1 MEGRISAWVAAG
13 LVVVTLLAGQGSAS
27 ARGRE
32 WDVDT
37 DPDGINVDIG
47 LEDLIPGGGGGSG
60 GGGGGGASCRL
71 IPAPPGYEPRF
82 VDGDPNRPLV
92 LYVLTC
98 DGVHIRPVWVDV
110 NRPGGARI
118 RSPREIAE
126 EVRRRIP
133 VPHNQVGI
141 NPNRGLTGL
150 ASWFWVAGPPPASIS
165 QTITELG
172 VSVTVTATLS
182 EYRWHFGDGTTIST
196 LSVGQAYPS
205 PSDIKHVYE
214 RASSPGSYTVTLDFV
229 YNVSYQVAGGP
240 VVALAPI
247 VRSVTRAHEVIEIRS
262 QLISSGLGGQ

>member
-1 MEGRISAWVAAG
+1 MEGRLRAAVAAG
-13 LVVVTLLAGQGSAS
+13 AVVATLLSGQGSVS
-27 ARGRE
+27 ALERWHSG
-32 WDVDT
+32 DT
-37 DPDGINVDIG
+37 YRDGIDVTIG
-47 LEDLIPGGGGGSG
+47 VEDLIPGGGGGV
-60 GGGGGGASCRL
+60 GGGGGGASSCRL
-71 IPAPPGYEPRF
+71 IPAPEGYEPRF

-110 NRPGGARI
+110 NRPGGPAI

-126 EVRRRIP
+126 EVRKRIP

-172 VSVTVTATLS
+172 MTVTVTATLS

-196 LSVGQAYPS
+196 RSAGTAYPDR
-205 PSDIKHVYE
+205 SDISHVYE

-229 YNVSYQVAGGP
+229 YSVSYQASGGP
-240 VVALAPI
+240 VVALSPI
-247 VRSVTRAHEVIEIRS
+247 VRSVSRAHEVIQARS
-262 QLISSGLGGQ
+262 QLVVGEPGDR